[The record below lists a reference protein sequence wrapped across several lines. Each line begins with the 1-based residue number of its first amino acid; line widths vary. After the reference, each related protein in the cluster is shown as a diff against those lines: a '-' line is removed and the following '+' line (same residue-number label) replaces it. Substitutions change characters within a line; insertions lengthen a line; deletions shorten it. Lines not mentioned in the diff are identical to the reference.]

1 MPLVIPHDSQL
12 TVTYIG
18 VSVAGVEGHIINC
31 GKEKNDLKVILVS
44 AEIPSTR
51 RYLINEYRFAS
62 IAMPRREKYYTLI
75 IRHESAR
82 SSIHF
87 VRKGAKSIAWN
98 HTNNNK

>member
-1 MPLVIPHDSQL
+1 MLLVTPHDSRL

-31 GKEKNDLKVILVS
+31 EEERNDLKVILVS
-44 AEIPSTR
+44 AKTPSTR
-51 RYLINEYRFAS
+51 RYLMNEYKFAS
-62 IAMPRREKYYTLI
+62 IAMPLCEEYYTLI